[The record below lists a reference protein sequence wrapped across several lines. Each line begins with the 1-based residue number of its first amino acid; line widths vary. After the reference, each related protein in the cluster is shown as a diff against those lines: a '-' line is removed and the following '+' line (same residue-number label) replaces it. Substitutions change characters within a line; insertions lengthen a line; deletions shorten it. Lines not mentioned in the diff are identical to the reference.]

1 MTAYWPTEDGWP
13 YADVDGE
20 QIDLDA
26 TADDDLLSLRLELAE
41 TPAHPSHLMDGLS
54 ALEREVIN
62 RRFGLRGQPVSSMK
76 ELQVTLG
83 VPRADLRV
91 ALGSGLA
98 KLRDNLSQ

>member
-26 TADDDLLSLRLELAE
+26 TADDDLLSLRVELAGS
-41 TPAHPSHLMDGLS
+41 PGHPSHLMDNLD
-54 ALEREVIN
+54 ALEREVIA
-62 RRFGLRGQPVSSMK
+62 RRFGLRGEPVESMK
-76 ELQVTLG
+76 EIQAELG
-83 VPRADLRV
+83 VGRADLRG

-98 KLRDNLSQ
+98 KLRVHLTQ